1 MSTAAWNDRL
11 GVTEALEDAG
21 WTGDDV
27 DPLSILRHPSG
38 AVWSVVND
46 SGDCGVHTPAG
57 GNADFPGDVEDA
69 VVIAAALAAA
79 GQLNPSVTV
88 PPGQPQ
94 PAAANSQE
102 PAR

>member
-1 MSTAAWNDRL
+1 MTDTVAWNSRL

-21 WTGDDV
+21 WTGDVD

-38 AVWSVVND
+38 AVWAVVND
-46 SGDCGVHTPAG
+46 AGDCGVHTPAG

-69 VVIAAALAAA
+69 VVIAAALTAA
-79 GQLNPSVTV
+79 GQLTPSVTV
-88 PPGQPQ
+88 PLPQ
-94 PAAANSQE
+94 PAAANSQH